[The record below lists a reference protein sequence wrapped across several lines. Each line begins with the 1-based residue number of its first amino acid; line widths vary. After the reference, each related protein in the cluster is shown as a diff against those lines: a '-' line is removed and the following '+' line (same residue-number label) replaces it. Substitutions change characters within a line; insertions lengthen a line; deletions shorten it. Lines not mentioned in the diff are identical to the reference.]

1 MINLTAISEKE
12 KLIDSYIERCDNV
25 KTDAEASKLQDEI
38 IGVFGN
44 EIPHIN
50 ASLDRGSYD
59 FLGTYVPIDHCNNI
73 RVLRAKLVNY
83 KINVKQGGTFVNVV
97 STDGTN
103 KEHPSLVVYND
114 NKPKVE
120 VSVSIT
126 LEQTLSAINQL
137 PDTVLSADDKKN
149 LYDNLIQVASEKEP
163 DSRWDKAKE
172 TIKWILEKGLDVT
185 IAALPYIVE
194 ALKK

>member
-1 MINLTAISEKE
+1 M
-12 KLIDSYIERCDNV
+12 
-25 KTDAEASKLQDEI
+25 
-38 IGVFGN
+38 
-44 EIPHIN
+44 
-50 ASLDRGSYD
+50 
-59 FLGTYVPIDHCNNI
+59 
-73 RVLRAKLVNY
+73 
-83 KINVKQGGTFVNVV
+83 
-97 STDGTN
+97 
-103 KEHPSLVVYND
+103 VYND